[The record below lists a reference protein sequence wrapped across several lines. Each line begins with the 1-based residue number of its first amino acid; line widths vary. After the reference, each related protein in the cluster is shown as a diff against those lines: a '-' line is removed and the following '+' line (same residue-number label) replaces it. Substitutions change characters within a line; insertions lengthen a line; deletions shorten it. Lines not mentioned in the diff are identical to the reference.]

1 MLGVKEAYDRLGKAF
16 ALADRGDLSAAAD
29 EIDAAHALAPADDQ
43 ISFWRATML
52 GGAGRTEEA
61 ASAFRDAVRVHPEW
75 PEFLR
80 RCVAA
85 GLVPPE
91 AGAMADALATHTT

>member
-1 MLGVKEAYDRLGKAF
+1 
-16 ALADRGDLSAAAD
+16 
-29 EIDAAHALAPADDQ
+29 
-43 ISFWRATML
+43 ML

-61 ASAFRDAVRVHPEW
+61 VSAFRDAVRVHPEW